1 MAWFR
6 RTPAPPLAAPVRP
19 LPRLARDVD
28 RLACAFH
35 REGLRFAKYE
45 GIRIAY
51 DGVLTELC
59 DVLEL
64 PHLLAVLAP
73 GPELD
78 DERARIEALLMR
90 SGWVPPR
97 VGA

>member
-6 RTPAPPLAAPVRP
+6 RAPAVPPPAPVRP

-45 GIRIAY
+45 GVRLAY
-51 DGVLTELC
+51 DRALGELC
-59 DVLEL
+59 DVLEV
-64 PHLLAVLAP
+64 PHLLAVLAA

-78 DERARIEALLMR
+78 VERARVECLLR
-90 SGWVPPR
+90 PLGWLPGR

>member
-6 RTPAPPLAAPVRP
+6 RLPAVPDVAPVRP

-45 GIRIAY
+45 GVRIAY
-51 DGVLTELC
+51 DGVLAELC
-59 DVLEL
+59 DVLEM

-78 DERARIEALLMR
+78 DERTRVETLLR
-90 SGWVPPR
+90 RAGWSIAVT
-97 VGA
+97 A